1 MKYAL
6 ILPDGAAD
14 DPVDALDGQTP
25 LEAAA
30 ADEAFAQ
37 FRPDDQRG

>member
-14 DPVDALDGQTP
+14 DPVEALDGQTP
-25 LEAAA
+25 LEAAETPHM
-30 ADEAFAQ
+30 D
-37 FRPDDQRG
+37 